1 MIAMHPTTEYRSR
14 YDTGSIHLAKSAR
27 PEGQREGILP
37 SQRAQWSR
45 KTGRRNDAGMKAE
58 NQLLH
63 PPVTPGWRTK
73 NNLFRKDD
81 CMNPTEQVPKVF
93 TTLDGNTLM
102 AREFPPLRFSVEKI
116 LPHGLFILAGSPKIG
131 KSWLSLDVC
140 RAVATGGSL
149 WEFPARQGD
158 VLYLA
163 LEDNHQRLQ
172 TRLRQMETEKLDI
185 SRLHMATASFGLQD
199 GLLEQIHN
207 FIAANPGTTLIAI
220 DTLEHIRNGEQT
232 SNLYACDY
240 RDMTRLREI
249 TDKHPLTLLLIH
261 HTRKMSDPDPLNTI
275 SGSTGLIG
283 AVDGVFVLE
292 KEKRTSD
299 GAKLTIANRDT
310 EGFCFNLRFDRD
322 TCRWEFVGNATESD
336 EDEDALLCLLDD
348 FLQDEWSGTAT
359 ELCGELS
366 KTGSGF
372 DLTPATLTKKLKAL
386 SEVFRKDYHI
396 LIDFERTR
404 SSRRIILRREQG
416 A

>member
-1 MIAMHPTTEYRSR
+1 
-14 YDTGSIHLAKSAR
+14 
-27 PEGQREGILP
+27 
-37 SQRAQWSR
+37 
-45 KTGRRNDAGMKAE
+45 
-58 NQLLH
+58 
-63 PPVTPGWRTK
+63 
-73 NNLFRKDD
+73 
-81 CMNPTEQVPKVF
+81 MNPTEPKTL

-102 AREFPPLRFSVEKI
+102 AREFAPLRFAVDKI

-131 KSWLSLDVC
+131 KSWLSLDLC
-140 RAVATGGSL
+140 QAVATGSSL

-163 LEDNHQRLQ
+163 LEDNYHRLQ
-172 TRLRQMETEKLDI
+172 NRLRLMEAEKLDI

-207 FIAANPGTTLIAI
+207 FIAANPGTNLIAI

-249 TDKHPLTLLLIH
+249 TGRHPLTLLLIH
-261 HTRKMSDPDPLNTI
+261 HTRKMYDPDPLNTI

-292 KEKRTSD
+292 KAKRTGD

-310 EGFCFNLRFDRD
+310 ESFCFNLRFDRD
-322 TCRWEFVGNATESD
+322 TCRWDFVGNNTGGD
-336 EDEDALLCLLDD
+336 DDEDALICLLDD

-359 ELCGELS
+359 ELCTEL
-366 KTGSGF
+366 KKQETGF
-372 DLTPATLTKKLKAL
+372 DLNPAILTKRLKAL
-386 SEVFRKDYHI
+386 SGLLRKDFNI
-396 LIDFERTR
+396 AIDFERTHN
-404 SSRRIILRREQG
+404 SRRIFLRRVTV
-416 A
+416 